1 MYISFKYNLECTK
14 STSQDGFNGHFQL
27 LCMAPARTCPSP
39 SNEAIRSHKDCLTD
53 LQAALLLHSPFQVS
67 VRSGGSVKSVD
78 IKRNGAFTGGLNPR
92 RIRVDGDEQK
102 VPLDE
107 VDSRDCVPRI
117 GSVPEKNVGK
127 PGSWDS
133 SWLIWIVVQLLWDLM
148 ALLWNKGT
156 FGISIA
162 KLNSNIWGFGG
173 SRMLYDNSVLEPA
186 VCLKNSKLVYGLPL
200 RVV

>member
-1 MYISFKYNLECTK
+1 
-14 STSQDGFNGHFQL
+14 
-27 LCMAPARTCPSP
+27 
-39 SNEAIRSHKDCLTD
+39 
-53 LQAALLLHSPFQVS
+53 
-67 VRSGGSVKSVD
+67 VD
-78 IKRNGAFTGGLNPR
+78 IERNGAFTGGLDPR
-92 RIRVDGDEQK
+92 GIRVDGDEQK

-107 VDSRDCVPRI
+107 VDSRDLVPRI
-117 GSVPEKNVGK
+117 GSVPEKNVWE

-133 SWLIWIVVQLLWDLM
+133 SWLIGIVVQLLWNLM
-148 ALLWNKGT
+148 ALLWNEGT

-173 SRMLYDNSVLEPA
+173 SRLLYDNSILEPA